1 MSLICSINATVK
13 YTTPVGESNFNNHL
27 FYCLRE
33 YPTPSRSNHF
43 THKTTQSHPKPLLGK
58 YNHHGWLSRQSR
70 MWQVGTFSAFLP
82 TALSPPNRHP
92 HRVSPMLTIYTQPIT
107 FTPCPIKIR
116 KIRES
121 LKPSAGTTRTTSKR
135 LKTLWQ
141 HGELKSVSSGE
152 TSRKP

>member
-1 MSLICSINATVK
+1 MSLICGINATVK

-43 THKTTQSHPKPLLGK
+43 THKITQSHPKSPLGK

-70 MWQVGTFSAFLP
+70 MWQVGTFSAFLL
-82 TALSPPNRHP
+82 TASSPPNRHP
-92 HRVSPMLTIYTQPIT
+92 HRVSPMLTSYIQPIK
-107 FTPCPIKIR
+107 FTPCPTKIR
-116 KIRES
+116 MIRES

-141 HGELKSVSSGE
+141 LVEIKYAASGGRL
-152 TSRKP
+152 RKL